1 MFRFEPEYTYM
12 LQERPVGYTERVTSR
27 LSQGVFGPS
36 VRSRV
41 ELSQGVGP
49 SVEDIGDDTP
59 SACHVPLNPLV
70 SRLM

>member
-1 MFRFEPEYTYM
+1 MFWFEPEYTYM
-12 LQERPVGYTERVTSR
+12 LQKRSVGYTERVTSR

-59 SACHVPLNPLV
+59 SACHPLSLKLIHP
-70 SRLM
+70 

>member
-12 LQERPVGYTERVTSR
+12 QERPVGYTDRLTSR
-27 LSQGVFGPS
+27 LSQGKLGPS
-36 VRSRV
+36 VRSVELSQRVGPSV

-59 SACHVPLNPLV
+59 SACHP
-70 SRLM
+70 